1 MPRFC
6 SNACRQKAYRAR
18 RPRVPELMRSQ
29 RRWVRADGKRP
40 IQCDGVQASST
51 NPATWSTYEDVMR
64 STAGDGYGVMLGGGL
79 GCYDFDHCIDAEGRV
94 SERVRALLQRIRPE
108 SVVMVERSVS
118 GRGLHVFVRAR
129 ESRGFRRDGFEF
141 YSRGRFIRVTG
152 DCVRLGV
159 LVAP

>member
-40 IQCDGVQASST
+40 VMPDGLPASST
-51 NPATWSTYEDVMR
+51 DSSTWSSFAEVQR
-64 STAGDGYGVMLGGGL
+64 GAGDGFGIMLGGGL
-79 GCYDFDHCIDAEGRV
+79 GCYDFDNCLDADGRV
-94 SERVRALLQRIRPE
+94 SERVRGLLQRIRPE

-118 GRGLHVFVRAR
+118 GRGLHVFVEAP

-152 DCVRLGV
+152 DCVRWGSWW
-159 LVAP
+159 PRS